1 MIYKNNENN
10 LAQEI
15 INIKQDIKQI
25 KNELKIIK
33 NEESIRN
40 QKFVLFKGKEGF
52 ADRLQCLLQ
61 IIKYS
66 IATDRTLIIDWRDED
81 WTHEIEDPI
90 NTYFEFKGIK
100 NMSLLEFFKIWKE
113 NKKNM
118 SVFPI
123 AWSKILEE
131 KNYSEFLA
139 DQIFQLPNEAKCIE
153 QICQN
158 KIDDFLEDIVVYPG
172 ILHRSFDTRLI
183 KHIVPSIPLKQSIID
198 FSKKFSLK
206 YLKYDV
212 IHLRGASKNWMG
224 GELPENSPVKDKHNQ
239 WKNSEDYMN
248 FIWQKYTSLKKY
260 RSEVPLYLIS
270 DSYKLIS
277 LWQKKYSIGKR
288 IPNLVSNKLSK
299 QGIHK
304 LGINE
309 LRNDKK
315 ISKKEINYE
324 CIRDFALMLNSRI
337 LIGDGVSLYSDL
349 ALMAKSV
356 GTTLVKF
363 DS

>member
-1 MIYKNNENN
+1 MIYKKNKYNID
-10 LAQEI
+10 QEI
-15 INIKQDIKQI
+15 INVKQDIKQI

-33 NEESIRN
+33 NEVSIRN

-66 IATDRTLIIDWRDED
+66 ISTDRTLVIDWRDED
-81 WTHEIEDPI
+81 WTHEIVEPI

-100 NMSLLEFFKIWKE
+100 NLSLLEFFEIWKK
-113 NKKNM
+113 NSKNM
-118 SVFPI
+118 TVFPV
-123 AWSKILEE
+123 AWRNNLEV
-131 KNYSEFLA
+131 KNYSKFLA
-139 DQIFQLPNEAKCIE
+139 DPIFQLPNEAKCIE
-153 QICQN
+153 QICN
-158 KIDDFLEDIVVYPG
+158 KKLNDFREDIVVYPG

-183 KHIVPSIPLKQSIID
+183 QHIVPSVPLKQRILD

-224 GELPENSPVKDKHNQ
+224 GELPANSPVKELHNQ

-260 RSEVPLYLIS
+260 RSEMPLYIIS

-277 LWQKKYSIGKR
+277 LWKKKY
-288 IPNLVSNKLSK
+288 L
-299 QGIHK
+299 
-304 LGINE
+304 
-309 LRNDKK
+309 
-315 ISKKEINYE
+315 
-324 CIRDFALMLNSRI
+324 
-337 LIGDGVSLYSDL
+337 
-349 ALMAKSV
+349 
-356 GTTLVKF
+356 
-363 DS
+363 